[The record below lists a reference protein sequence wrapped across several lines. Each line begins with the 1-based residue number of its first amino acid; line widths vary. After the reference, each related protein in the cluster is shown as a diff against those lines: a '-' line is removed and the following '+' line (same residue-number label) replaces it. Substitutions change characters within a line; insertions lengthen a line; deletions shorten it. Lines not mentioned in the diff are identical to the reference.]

1 MIPRARAV
9 ALPRHSS
16 PAGPGHVPSTTAA
29 QLACAAVVVHSR
41 PRELFAFP
49 RRFATLPGMKATAAL
64 AALFTMLMAET
75 RSGCAPASRPL
86 SIETTSVPLAAN
98 ADTVRVGK
106 LLYRGGLQMDSG
118 EAAFG
123 GLSAIVVSADG
134 SRFVAVT
141 DESHWILGRL
151 TYEDGN
157 LSGATG
163 ERIAPLLAPDASPV
177 RDKPTAL
184 RGKPTALRGK
194 DGDAEG
200 LAATSAGLDGD
211 LFVSF
216 EGDHRLWRYAFGRDG
231 VLAVPTGMP
240 LPADARSASPNEG
253 IEGLTL
259 LRDGRLLAM
268 SERFRDEA
276 RRFRAWLMPAQHV
289 DGNVAN
295 ASATEIAEPLALAPL
310 EPFSLTDVRQLDN
323 GDLLTLER
331 RYHPGSGVGMQ
342 MRRIPASLV
351 HGGAVLDGEV
361 VAELGA
367 GFTIDNMEGLSV
379 RRGES
384 GETLVYVVSDDN
396 FNAPAQRTLLMMFEL
411 ED

>member
-1 MIPRARAV
+1 
-9 ALPRHSS
+9 
-16 PAGPGHVPSTTAA
+16 
-29 QLACAAVVVHSR
+29 
-41 PRELFAFP
+41 
-49 RRFATLPGMKATAAL
+49 MKATAAVAL
-64 AALFTMLMAET
+64 LFTLVMAET
-75 RSGCAPASRPL
+75 RSGCAPAERPL
-86 SIETTSVPLAAN
+86 SIESTSLPLAAK
-98 ADTVRVGK
+98 ADTVRAGK
-106 LLYRGGLQMDSG
+106 LRYRGGLQMDSG

-134 SRFVAVT
+134 TRFVAVT

-151 TYEDGN
+151 AYDDGD
-157 LSGATG
+157 LRAATG
-163 ERIAPLLAPDASPV
+163 ERIAPLLAPDATP
-177 RDKPTAL
+177 L
-184 RGKPTALRGK
+184 RGKR
-194 DGDAEG
+194 GDAEG

-216 EGDHRLWRYAFGRDG
+216 EGDHRLLRYAFGRDG
-231 VLAVPTGMP
+231 VLAVPTELP
-240 LPADARSASPNEG
+240 LPIDARAASPNEG

-268 SERFRDEA
+268 SERFADEA
-276 RRFRAWLMPAQHV
+276 GNFRAWLMPARRT
-289 DGNVAN
+289 DGSVVNGSTMEV
-295 ASATEIAEPLALAPL
+295 AEPLALSPRK
-310 EPFSLTDVRQLDN
+310 PFSLTDVRQLDD

-331 RYHPGSGVGMQ
+331 RYHPDSGVGMQ

-361 VAELGA
+361 IADLGE

-379 RRGES
+379 RRGER

-411 ED
+411 QD